1 MWISK
6 NRELKKLNNR
16 LIEQVALL
24 TTQLQEARKEAFVV
38 AQADLTACKK
48 ERDDAIANYKKLLSN
63 LRDQNEADLFLC
75 AERVK
80 KQILESGKPTK
91 EIANTFDRLQAEHA
105 RLSGMTNA
113 LQRQIPQNGTG
124 QPNMMQRDFWSL
136 GGLLG

>member
-80 KQILESGKPTK
+80 KQIL
-91 EIANTFDRLQAEHA
+91 
-105 RLSGMTNA
+105 
-113 LQRQIPQNGTG
+113 
-124 QPNMMQRDFWSL
+124 
-136 GGLLG
+136 